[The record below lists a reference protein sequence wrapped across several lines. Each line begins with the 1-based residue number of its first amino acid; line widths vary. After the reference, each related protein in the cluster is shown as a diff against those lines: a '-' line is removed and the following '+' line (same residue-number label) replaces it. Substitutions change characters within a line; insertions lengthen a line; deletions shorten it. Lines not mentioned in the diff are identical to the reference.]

1 MSDSYF
7 FRIIASSGIF
17 FEGKV
22 EAVLFK
28 TIDGEMELMAHHEEM
43 IIAVE
48 VGPLSYKTPDGEWH
62 KVIVGVGTAQFANNR
77 CTALVDTCELPENID
92 RLRAEQALERA
103 QEQMRQRKSIVEYK
117 MSQASLARALTRLK
131 ESSKNNL
138 Q

>member
-1 MSDSYF
+1 MADTYF

-22 EAVLFK
+22 KAVLFK
-28 TIDGEMELMAHHEEM
+28 SIDGDMELMAHHEEM
-43 IIAVE
+43 IIAVD
-48 VGPLSYKTPDGEWH
+48 VGPLSYQTTDGEWH
-62 KVIVGVGTAQFANNR
+62 RVIVCVGTAQFANNR

-103 QEQMRQRKSIVEYK
+103 QEQMRQKKSIVEYK

-131 ESSKNNL
+131 ETSKNNL

>member
-17 FEGKV
+17 FEGKIQ
-22 EAVLFK
+22 AVMFD
-28 TIDGEMELMAHHEEM
+28 TIDGGMELMAHHEDM

-48 VGPLSYKTPDGEWH
+48 VGPMSYQTTDGEWH
-62 KVIVGVGTAQFANNR
+62 RVIVGVGTAQFANNR
-77 CTALVDTCELPENID
+77 CTVLVDTCELPENID

-131 ESSKNNL
+131 ESSKRNL